1 MKNKSLYITSFA
13 IIIII
18 TSIAQLSI
26 AQTAAT
32 DKLIMLSGEEKIGQV
47 TEVGDTFIK
56 FIHKGETL
64 NYSFKKSD
72 INKIQ
77 FASGRIEFFTQSPK
91 EGKDS
96 LSTGMQDHHNV
107 VAILPFSYIGSGG
120 SRDEKMSVKAQGD
133 CFNILKKEASQL
145 IVQDPII
152 TNALLVKGG
161 INESNIVGFTP
172 NDLAQLLG
180 AEYVIYCTITIN
192 QRGSTTTGTNY
203 FNAKNNGN
211 RTSGFGLGSSS
222 STANFN
228 TNVDMKIY
236 TDQGQNVFAQSH
248 NSFWPNENAYETTL
262 KYLIKRTPLHHK

>member
-1 MKNKSLYITSFA
+1 MKNKPIHLAVFA
-13 IIIII
+13 ITMLI
-18 TSIAQLSI
+18 SIVQFSF

-32 DKLIMLSGEEKIGQV
+32 DKLVMLSGEEKIGQV
-47 TEVGDTFIK
+47 TEIGDTFIK

-64 NYSFKKSD
+64 NYTFKKSD

-77 FASGRIEFFTQSPK
+77 FASGRIEFFTQSAQT
-91 EGKDS
+91 GKDS
-96 LSTGMQDHHNV
+96 IKTGIQDHHNV
-107 VAILPFSYIGSGG
+107 VAILPFTYIGSGG
-120 SRDEKMSVKAQGD
+120 SRDEKMAIKAQGD
-133 CFNILKKEASQL
+133 CFNILKKESSQL
-145 IVQDPII
+145 ILQDPIT
-152 TNALLVKGG
+152 TNALLIKGG

-180 AEYVIYCTITIN
+180 AEYIIYCTVTIN

-203 FNAKNNGN
+203 FNAKNSGN
-211 RTSGFGLGSSS
+211 RTTGFGLGSST

-262 KYLIKRTPLHHK
+262 KYLIKRTPLYHK